1 MNYVGKTV
9 VHKAKFGKG
18 IITSQDEKG
27 YIFVKFE
34 SEVTDKKFKAP
45 GCFKQFLQLEDTEA
59 AARALEDNRIKDE
72 ADKAA
77 AERKRQEA
85 QARSLS
91 KTIESREQSSR
102 SEKTVRVP
110 SFSSIEDFYAEQERM
125 LLAEISYLRKNGG
138 KRTKILDG
146 KLVEAKYNR
155 YIYSFES
162 DSELN
167 LPDNTQI
174 SLCLSG
180 SQDSIPAVIINCE
193 DFTVIIATGH
203 NFGQSISSIEFSAE
217 PWRLLQY
224 LIDRLQTLQK
234 KPSSIV
240 KEIVCNGRKK
250 IRYGKAIFRGQDNA
264 CRMSLAQPITFIWGP
279 PGTGKT
285 ETLAKIALQHLS
297 KGYRVLMLSYSNVS
311 VDGAIWRVFK
321 KDIHK
326 KPGRLVRYGYPR
338 DKSLLQHEYLT
349 SYNLTLKNHPE
360 LMRERASLA
369 EKRKHLSRTSKEYVE
384 AGRRLTQIKSQIDVE
399 EKKAVSDAAF
409 VATTVSKAI
418 ADSTLYDSS
427 YDTVIF
433 DEASMAYI
441 PQIVFSAGLAA
452 RHFICMGDFA
462 QLPPIVQSD
471 SSNSLNADIFKYC
484 GIVDAVESGYGHEWL
499 CMLDTQYRMHPDIAA
514 FSSRTMYHGLL
525 KSGSDMA
532 KQREEIV
539 RSVPFSG
546 DALRLVDLS
555 GMMSVCTKTA
565 DQSRINVLSAMISM
579 GLATNASFNQEVG
592 IITPYNAQSR
602 LLHAMSRDVAEQAP
616 NLEKITC
623 ATVHQFQGSE
633 QGVIIYDAVDCYR
646 MPYPG
651 TLLSS
656 MANNYANRL
665 YNVAV
670 TRAKGKM
677 ISIVN
682 VDYMKAKNF
691 SKKLIFRNMMDSLIS
706 GRKATRGDSVLPAVN
721 SEILRSFLPQEGG
734 ESFLKDITDAR
745 KEIFV
750 DIPGGTGGSSSWF
763 GQLAKCLSDAKKRG
777 VKVFLRTDNKKKIPS
792 EIRAYVI
799 ENKFVSN
806 PIALIDKKVVW
817 YGMLPSRAEF
827 MSEGRTIPTLYRPIF
842 RFVGKHFAQSLYGFL
857 EMNRT
862 VDSAA
867 ASDAMEDDGTYNTF
881 GAYVAG
887 EMKCSECGG
896 AMQLK
901 KSKRGKFFLACS
913 NYPKCEMTQFVDPDP
928 VERYF
933 YHNKKNGKRCPRDN
947 TSLEANVG
955 RYGLYVC
962 CCAIERHYFK
972 LDEI

>member
-18 IITSQDEKG
+18 IITSQDENG
-27 YIFVKFE
+27 YIYVIFD

-45 GCFKQFLQLEDTEA
+45 SCFKQFLQLQDADA
-59 AARALEDNRIKDE
+59 AARAVEDNRIKDE
-72 ADKAA
+72 ADKAV

-85 QARSLS
+85 LARSLS
-91 KTIESREQSSR
+91 KTIESRERSSR

-146 KLVEAKYNR
+146 KLVEAKNNR

-174 SLCLSG
+174 SLWLSG

-217 PWRLLQY
+217 PWRLMQY

-384 AGRRLTQIKSQIDVE
+384 AGRRLTQIKSQLDVE

-418 ADSTLYDSS
+418 ADSTLY
-427 YDTVIF
+427 
-433 DEASMAYI
+433 
-441 PQIVFSAGLAA
+441 P
-452 RHFICMGDFA
+452 
-462 QLPPIVQSD
+462 
-471 SSNSLNADIFKYC
+471 
-484 GIVDAVESGYGHEWL
+484 
-499 CMLDTQYRMHPDIAA
+499 
-514 FSSRTMYHGLL
+514 
-525 KSGSDMA
+525 
-532 KQREEIV
+532 
-539 RSVPFSG
+539 
-546 DALRLVDLS
+546 
-555 GMMSVCTKTA
+555 
-565 DQSRINVLSAMISM
+565 
-579 GLATNASFNQEVG
+579 
-592 IITPYNAQSR
+592 
-602 LLHAMSRDVAEQAP
+602 
-616 NLEKITC
+616 
-623 ATVHQFQGSE
+623 
-633 QGVIIYDAVDCYR
+633 
-646 MPYPG
+646 
-651 TLLSS
+651 
-656 MANNYANRL
+656 
-665 YNVAV
+665 
-670 TRAKGKM
+670 
-677 ISIVN
+677 
-682 VDYMKAKNF
+682 
-691 SKKLIFRNMMDSLIS
+691 
-706 GRKATRGDSVLPAVN
+706 
-721 SEILRSFLPQEGG
+721 
-734 ESFLKDITDAR
+734 
-745 KEIFV
+745 
-750 DIPGGTGGSSSWF
+750 
-763 GQLAKCLSDAKKRG
+763 
-777 VKVFLRTDNKKKIPS
+777 
-792 EIRAYVI
+792 
-799 ENKFVSN
+799 
-806 PIALIDKKVVW
+806 
-817 YGMLPSRAEF
+817 
-827 MSEGRTIPTLYRPIF
+827 
-842 RFVGKHFAQSLYGFL
+842 
-857 EMNRT
+857 
-862 VDSAA
+862 
-867 ASDAMEDDGTYNTF
+867 
-881 GAYVAG
+881 
-887 EMKCSECGG
+887 
-896 AMQLK
+896 
-901 KSKRGKFFLACS
+901 
-913 NYPKCEMTQFVDPDP
+913 
-928 VERYF
+928 
-933 YHNKKNGKRCPRDN
+933 
-947 TSLEANVG
+947 
-955 RYGLYVC
+955 
-962 CCAIERHYFK
+962 
-972 LDEI
+972 